1 MACSGF
7 FGGLLGWLISWPGLC
22 ICQAGLG
29 LGCRGIFS
37 GALASNPLG
46 CSILLGGVGVVLG
59 SHFCQGVFA
68 SVVPEY
74 DKGCGLAAFGLVCF
88 LRRVD
93 FVNVLWESR
102 ELWLLGLQWSSVVI
116 LEVMGHD
123 FLMGLFDLSMF
134 LGGTCCP
141 RCCRSASFGVLLTG
155 VVFS

>member
-1 MACSGF
+1 MYMPGWPRFGVSGY
-7 FGGLLGWLISWPGLC
+7 
-22 ICQAGLG
+22 
-29 LGCRGIFS
+29 FS

-46 CSILLGGVGVVLG
+46 CSILLGGEGVVLG

-93 FVNVLWESR
+93 FVDVLWESR
-102 ELWLLGLQWSSVVI
+102 ELWLLGLQWRSIVI
-116 LEVMGHD
+116 LEFMGRD
-123 FLMGLFDLSMF
+123 FLMGLFALSMF

-141 RCCRSASFGVLLTG
+141 GCCGSASFGVLMTV